1 KEELARILRKATSRG
16 RVAIAIMAFSGLRP
30 ESLGDYE
37 GTDGLRLGDLKELK
51 LSDEIQFDKIP
62 ATVMVKSKL
71 SKARHQYFSF
81 IGEEGTT
88 YIREYLEERRKNGEE
103 LTYESPL
110 LQFDVRGVKKNAFL
124 RTTLVTRD
132 IREAMEQAGLRM
144 RPYVLRAYFS
154 TALDIAESK
163 GLISH
168 PWRQFIMGHKGDIEA
183 RYSTNKRLPPD
194 IIDEMR
200 ESYNKSTKFLETRIS
215 EVSEENA
222 RLYLQQQ
229 LLSAVGYRQDE
240 IDKMNL
246 AETSTEDFQKL
257 LRDKV
262 AGAMTSNGSK
272 QKLVPMNEIEKLLGE
287 GYEFQVV
294 LPKRKGYNENAVLTS
309 KLEIPKELPKN
320 EIWANYFVEGF
331 RSIFYYTLP
340 DIWDARVIG
349 ILNIF
354 NLLGITPIQAK
365 LIDKLQEE
373 FGKDRKFYWNHIN
386 GLAKKWRMLNVE
398 YDIHKNKKVYFVNRE
413 FILHDDLLTK
423 EKISELFSMWVKVA
437 NLYYGTDE
445 SRRLKTVFFCG
456 RCKFKNVLKDMNK
469 AEFLFFARNF
479 METSEYYCLNCG
491 TYYGFFRRKLD
502 ANEYKDWKGFP
513 FAYGKR
519 RKDAVP

>member
-1 KEELARILRKATSRG
+1 MTMQPKYQELLLDDDVKRWFENLRAKSVLTATVALRNLGHYCELTETTPKEILNRARINEKDFRYEFTDFVRKMEKEGKAGSYIARFKKVILSWLKFNGISLQLTVNISGENETPTIVNERVPSKEELARILRKATSRG

-62 ATVMVKSKL
+62 VTVMVKSKL

-81 IGEEGTT
+81 IGEEGAT
-88 YIREYLEERRKNGEE
+88 YIKEYLEERRKQGEE

-110 LQFDVRGVKKNAFL
+110 LQFDVRGVRKNAFL

-132 IREAMEQAGLRM
+132 IREAIELAGLKM

-194 IIDEMR
+194 MIEEMR
-200 ESYNKSTKFLETRIS
+200 ESYKKCLKYMETRVS
-215 EVSEENA
+215 EVSEDNA

-246 AETSTEDFQKL
+246 ADLNTEDFQKL
-257 LRDKV
+257 LRDRV
-262 AGAMTSNGSK
+262 AGAMASNGSK

-287 GYEFQVV
+287 GYEFQAV
-294 LPKRKGYNENAVLTS
+294 LPN
-309 KLEIPKELPKN
+309 
-320 EIWANYFVEGF
+320 
-331 RSIFYYTLP
+331 
-340 DIWDARVIG
+340 
-349 ILNIF
+349 
-354 NLLGITPIQAK
+354 
-365 LIDKLQEE
+365 
-373 FGKDRKFYWNHIN
+373 GKAIMK
-386 GLAKKWRMLNVE
+386 M
-398 YDIHKNKKVYFVNRE
+398 
-413 FILHDDLLTK
+413 
-423 EKISELFSMWVKVA
+423 
-437 NLYYGTDE
+437 
-445 SRRLKTVFFCG
+445 
-456 RCKFKNVLKDMNK
+456 
-469 AEFLFFARNF
+469 
-479 METSEYYCLNCG
+479 
-491 TYYGFFRRKLD
+491 
-502 ANEYKDWKGFP
+502 P
-513 FAYGKR
+513 F
-519 RKDAVP
+519 

>member
-1 KEELARILRKATSRG
+1 MTMQPKYRDLLLDDDVQRWFENLRAKSVLTATVALRNLGHYCELTKTTPKEILNEARANEKDFRYGFTDFVRKLEKEGKAGSYIARFKKVILSWLKFNDIRLQLTVNISGENETPTIVNERVPSKEELARILRKATSRG
-16 RVAIAIMAFSGLRP
+16 RVAIAVMAFSGLRP

-51 LSDEIQFDKIP
+51 LSDEIQFDRIP

-81 IGEEGTT
+81 IGEEGAT
-88 YIREYLEERRKNGEE
+88 YIREYLEERRKQGEE

-132 IREAMEQAGLRM
+132 IREAIEQAGLKM

-200 ESYNKSTKFLETRIS
+200 ESYNKSTRFLETRIS
-215 EVSEENA
+215 DVSEDNA

-240 IDKMNL
+240 MDKMNL
-246 AETSTEDFQKL
+246 ADLNAEDFQKL

-262 AGAMTSNGSK
+262 TGAMTSNGSR
-272 QKLVPMNEIEKLLGE
+272 QKLVSMDEIEKLLSE
-287 GYEFQVV
+287 GYEFQAV
-294 LPKRKGYNENAVLTS
+294 LPNGRAVM
-309 KLEIPKELPKN
+309 KL
-320 EIWANYFVEGF
+320 
-331 RSIFYYTLP
+331 
-340 DIWDARVIG
+340 
-349 ILNIF
+349 
-354 NLLGITPIQAK
+354 
-365 LIDKLQEE
+365 
-373 FGKDRKFYWNHIN
+373 
-386 GLAKKWRMLNVE
+386 
-398 YDIHKNKKVYFVNRE
+398 
-413 FILHDDLLTK
+413 
-423 EKISELFSMWVKVA
+423 
-437 NLYYGTDE
+437 
-445 SRRLKTVFFCG
+445 
-456 RCKFKNVLKDMNK
+456 
-469 AEFLFFARNF
+469 
-479 METSEYYCLNCG
+479 
-491 TYYGFFRRKLD
+491 
-502 ANEYKDWKGFP
+502 P
-513 FAYGKR
+513 F
-519 RKDAVP
+519 

>member
-1 KEELARILRKATSRG
+1 MQPKYRELLLDDDVRRWFENLRAKSVLTATVALRNLGHYCELTETTPDEILKKARANEKDFRYEFTDFVRKLEKEGKAGSYIARFKKVILSWLKFNDIRLQLTVNISGENETPTIVNERVPSKEELARILRKATSRG

-51 LSDEIQFDKIP
+51 LSDEIQFEKIP

-287 GYEFQVV
+287 GYEFQAV
-294 LPKRKGYNENAVLTS
+294 LPN
-309 KLEIPKELPKN
+309 
-320 EIWANYFVEGF
+320 
-331 RSIFYYTLP
+331 
-340 DIWDARVIG
+340 
-349 ILNIF
+349 
-354 NLLGITPIQAK
+354 
-365 LIDKLQEE
+365 
-373 FGKDRKFYWNHIN
+373 GKAIMK
-386 GLAKKWRMLNVE
+386 M
-398 YDIHKNKKVYFVNRE
+398 
-413 FILHDDLLTK
+413 
-423 EKISELFSMWVKVA
+423 
-437 NLYYGTDE
+437 
-445 SRRLKTVFFCG
+445 
-456 RCKFKNVLKDMNK
+456 
-469 AEFLFFARNF
+469 
-479 METSEYYCLNCG
+479 
-491 TYYGFFRRKLD
+491 
-502 ANEYKDWKGFP
+502 P
-513 FAYGKR
+513 F
-519 RKDAVP
+519 

>member
-1 KEELARILRKATSRG
+1 MTMQPKYQELLLDEDVRRWFENLRAKSVLTATVALRNLGHYCELTETTPKKILNRARTNEKDFRYEFTDFVRKLEKEGKAGSYIARFKKVILSWLKFNDIRLQLTVNISGENETPTIANERVPSKEELARILRKATSRG

-51 LSDEIQFDKIP
+51 LSDEIQFEKTP
-62 ATVMVKSKL
+62 VTVMVKSKL

-81 IGEEGTT
+81 IGEEGAT
-88 YIREYLEERRKNGEE
+88 YIKEYLEERRKNGED

-132 IREAMEQAGLRM
+132 IREAIEQAGLKM

-194 IIDEMR
+194 MIEEMR
-200 ESYNKSTKFLETRIS
+200 ESYRKCLKYMETRVS
-215 EVSEENA
+215 DVSEDNA

-240 IDKMNL
+240 IDKMDL
-246 AETSTEDFQKL
+246 ADLNTEDFQKL

-262 AGAMTSNGSK
+262 AGAMASNGSK

-287 GYEFQVV
+287 GYEFQAV
-294 LPKRKGYNENAVLTS
+294 LPN
-309 KLEIPKELPKN
+309 
-320 EIWANYFVEGF
+320 
-331 RSIFYYTLP
+331 
-340 DIWDARVIG
+340 
-349 ILNIF
+349 
-354 NLLGITPIQAK
+354 
-365 LIDKLQEE
+365 
-373 FGKDRKFYWNHIN
+373 GKAIMK
-386 GLAKKWRMLNVE
+386 M
-398 YDIHKNKKVYFVNRE
+398 
-413 FILHDDLLTK
+413 
-423 EKISELFSMWVKVA
+423 
-437 NLYYGTDE
+437 
-445 SRRLKTVFFCG
+445 
-456 RCKFKNVLKDMNK
+456 
-469 AEFLFFARNF
+469 
-479 METSEYYCLNCG
+479 
-491 TYYGFFRRKLD
+491 
-502 ANEYKDWKGFP
+502 P
-513 FAYGKR
+513 F
-519 RKDAVP
+519 

>member
-1 KEELARILRKATSRG
+1 MTMQPKYREFLLDEDVRRWFENLKAKSVLTATVALRNLGHYCELTETTPSEILSKARASEKDFRYEFTDFVRKLEKEGKAGSYIARFKKVILSWLKFNDIRLQLTVNISGENETPTIVNERVPSKEELARILRKATSRG
-16 RVAIAIMAFSGLRP
+16 RVAVAIMAFSGLRP

-132 IREAMEQAGLRM
+132 IREAIEQAGLKM

-154 TALDIAESK
+154 TALDIAESR

-215 EVSEENA
+215 DVSEENA

-262 AGAMTSNGSK
+262 AGAMASNGSK

-287 GYEFQVV
+287 GYEFQAV
-294 LPKRKGYNENAVLTS
+294 LPN
-309 KLEIPKELPKN
+309 
-320 EIWANYFVEGF
+320 
-331 RSIFYYTLP
+331 
-340 DIWDARVIG
+340 
-349 ILNIF
+349 
-354 NLLGITPIQAK
+354 
-365 LIDKLQEE
+365 
-373 FGKDRKFYWNHIN
+373 GKAIMK
-386 GLAKKWRMLNVE
+386 M
-398 YDIHKNKKVYFVNRE
+398 
-413 FILHDDLLTK
+413 
-423 EKISELFSMWVKVA
+423 
-437 NLYYGTDE
+437 
-445 SRRLKTVFFCG
+445 
-456 RCKFKNVLKDMNK
+456 
-469 AEFLFFARNF
+469 
-479 METSEYYCLNCG
+479 
-491 TYYGFFRRKLD
+491 
-502 ANEYKDWKGFP
+502 P
-513 FAYGKR
+513 F
-519 RKDAVP
+519 

>member
-1 KEELARILRKATSRG
+1 MQPKYQELLLDDDVRRWFENLNAKSVLTATVALRNLGHYCELTETTPDEILKKARANEKDFRYEFTDFVRKLEKEGKAGSYIARFKKVILSWLKFNDIRLQLTVNISGENETPTIVNERVPSKEELARILRKATSRG

-88 YIREYLEERRKNGEE
+88 YIKEYLEERRKQGEE

-132 IREAMEQAGLRM
+132 IREAIEQAGLKM

-215 EVSEENA
+215 DVSEENA

-287 GYEFQVV
+287 GYEFQAV
-294 LPKRKGYNENAVLTS
+294 LPN
-309 KLEIPKELPKN
+309 
-320 EIWANYFVEGF
+320 
-331 RSIFYYTLP
+331 
-340 DIWDARVIG
+340 
-349 ILNIF
+349 
-354 NLLGITPIQAK
+354 
-365 LIDKLQEE
+365 
-373 FGKDRKFYWNHIN
+373 GKAIMK
-386 GLAKKWRMLNVE
+386 M
-398 YDIHKNKKVYFVNRE
+398 
-413 FILHDDLLTK
+413 
-423 EKISELFSMWVKVA
+423 
-437 NLYYGTDE
+437 
-445 SRRLKTVFFCG
+445 
-456 RCKFKNVLKDMNK
+456 
-469 AEFLFFARNF
+469 
-479 METSEYYCLNCG
+479 
-491 TYYGFFRRKLD
+491 
-502 ANEYKDWKGFP
+502 P
-513 FAYGKR
+513 F
-519 RKDAVP
+519 

>member
-1 KEELARILRKATSRG
+1 MTMQPKYQELLLDEDVRRWFENLRAKSVLTATVALRNLGHYCELTGTTPKDILKKAQAYEKDFRYEFTDFVRKLEKEGKAGSYIARFKKVILSWLKFNGISLQLTVNISGENETPTIANERVPSREELARLLRKATSRG

-51 LSDEIQFDKIP
+51 LSDEIQFEKVP

-81 IGEEGTT
+81 VGEEGAT
-88 YIREYLEERRKNGEE
+88 YIKEYLEERRKQGEE
-103 LTYESPL
+103 LTYESQL

-132 IREAMEQAGLRM
+132 IREAIEAAGLKM

-194 IIDEMR
+194 MIEEMR
-200 ESYNKSTKFLETRIS
+200 ESYRKCLKYLETRVS
-215 EVSEENA
+215 DVSEENA

-246 AETSTEDFQKL
+246 ADLNTEDFQKL

-262 AGAMTSNGSK
+262 AGAMASNGSK

-287 GYEFQVV
+287 GYEFQAV
-294 LPKRKGYNENAVLTS
+294 LPN
-309 KLEIPKELPKN
+309 
-320 EIWANYFVEGF
+320 
-331 RSIFYYTLP
+331 
-340 DIWDARVIG
+340 
-349 ILNIF
+349 
-354 NLLGITPIQAK
+354 
-365 LIDKLQEE
+365 
-373 FGKDRKFYWNHIN
+373 GKAIMK
-386 GLAKKWRMLNVE
+386 M
-398 YDIHKNKKVYFVNRE
+398 
-413 FILHDDLLTK
+413 
-423 EKISELFSMWVKVA
+423 
-437 NLYYGTDE
+437 
-445 SRRLKTVFFCG
+445 
-456 RCKFKNVLKDMNK
+456 
-469 AEFLFFARNF
+469 
-479 METSEYYCLNCG
+479 
-491 TYYGFFRRKLD
+491 
-502 ANEYKDWKGFP
+502 P
-513 FAYGKR
+513 F
-519 RKDAVP
+519 

>member
-1 KEELARILRKATSRG
+1 MTMQPKYQELLLDEDVRRWFENLRAKSVLTATVALRNLGHYCELTETTPKEILNRARINEKDFRYEFTDFVRKMEKEGKAGSYIARFKKVILSWLKFNGISLQLTVNISGENETPTIVNERVPSKEELARILRKATSRG

-62 ATVMVKSKL
+62 VTVMVKSKL

-81 IGEEGTT
+81 IGEEGAT
-88 YIREYLEERRKNGEE
+88 YIKEYLEERRKQGEE

-132 IREAMEQAGLRM
+132 IREAIAQAGLKM

-163 GLISH
+163 GMISH

-194 IIDEMR
+194 MIEEMR
-200 ESYNKSTKFLETRIS
+200 ESYKKCLKYMETRVS

-246 AETSTEDFQKL
+246 ADLNTEDFQKL

-262 AGAMTSNGSK
+262 AGAMASNGSK
-272 QKLVPMNEIEKLLGE
+272 QKLVPMSEIEKLLGE
-287 GYEFQVV
+287 GYEFQAV
-294 LPKRKGYNENAVLTS
+294 LPN
-309 KLEIPKELPKN
+309 
-320 EIWANYFVEGF
+320 
-331 RSIFYYTLP
+331 
-340 DIWDARVIG
+340 
-349 ILNIF
+349 
-354 NLLGITPIQAK
+354 
-365 LIDKLQEE
+365 
-373 FGKDRKFYWNHIN
+373 GKAIMK
-386 GLAKKWRMLNVE
+386 M
-398 YDIHKNKKVYFVNRE
+398 
-413 FILHDDLLTK
+413 
-423 EKISELFSMWVKVA
+423 
-437 NLYYGTDE
+437 
-445 SRRLKTVFFCG
+445 
-456 RCKFKNVLKDMNK
+456 
-469 AEFLFFARNF
+469 
-479 METSEYYCLNCG
+479 
-491 TYYGFFRRKLD
+491 
-502 ANEYKDWKGFP
+502 P
-513 FAYGKR
+513 F
-519 RKDAVP
+519 

>member
-1 KEELARILRKATSRG
+1 MTMQPKYRELLLDEDVRRWFENLKAKSVLTATVALRNLGHYCEITGTTPDEILKKARANEKDFRYEFADFVRKLEKEGKAGSYIARFKKVILSWLKFNDIRLQLTVNISGENETPTIVNERVPSKEELARILRKATSRG

-71 SKARHQYFSF
+71 SKTRHQYFSF

-88 YIREYLEERRKNGEE
+88 YIREYLEERRKQGEE

-132 IREAMEQAGLRM
+132 IREAIEQAGLRM

-215 EVSEENA
+215 DVSEENA

-272 QKLVPMNEIEKLLGE
+272 QKLVAMSEIEKLLGE
-287 GYEFQVV
+287 GYEFQAV
-294 LPKRKGYNENAVLTS
+294 LPNVKAIM
-309 KLEIPKELPKN
+309 KL
-320 EIWANYFVEGF
+320 
-331 RSIFYYTLP
+331 
-340 DIWDARVIG
+340 
-349 ILNIF
+349 
-354 NLLGITPIQAK
+354 
-365 LIDKLQEE
+365 
-373 FGKDRKFYWNHIN
+373 
-386 GLAKKWRMLNVE
+386 
-398 YDIHKNKKVYFVNRE
+398 
-413 FILHDDLLTK
+413 
-423 EKISELFSMWVKVA
+423 
-437 NLYYGTDE
+437 
-445 SRRLKTVFFCG
+445 
-456 RCKFKNVLKDMNK
+456 
-469 AEFLFFARNF
+469 
-479 METSEYYCLNCG
+479 
-491 TYYGFFRRKLD
+491 
-502 ANEYKDWKGFP
+502 P
-513 FAYGKR
+513 F
-519 RKDAVP
+519 